1 LQKKGTITRP
11 SIFIAKKERNMLKRL
26 LLTFILVAAAI
37 ILQACG
43 TADDA
48 APVEGTTRTITD
60 VWGRE
65 VTIPEN
71 VETIVTLGPGATR
84 IAAYLNVL
92 DMIVGAETQTANFN
106 ILMDFNPIVHE
117 KFSTLPIVG
126 RGGGSGENNAYVEEL
141 ILAQPDIILA
151 AFTPEGANELQAQS
165 GIPVVAVRYIS
176 TGLANETFFAAT
188 RVFGEAV
195 GREARAEEV
204 LEYIEAL
211 RADLKSRTVEV
222 NDDEKLRVYAGA
234 ITFAGQRGFGG
245 TYSNFGPL
253 AVIGA
258 YNLADTALDDGFYEV
273 DFEQIV
279 AWDPDIIFLDP
290 GNMSLVNAEY
300 ETNPALFRSLRAV
313 QQGRVYSMP
322 AFNFSATNIT
332 YALINAYFA
341 GTILFPE
348 QFADVDIAEKSADI
362 LTFFLG
368 ENTFDIMVAEG
379 LFYGTITIG
388 E

>member
-1 LQKKGTITRP
+1 MRKQL
-11 SIFIAKKERNMLKRL
+11 FL
-26 LLTFILVAAAI
+26 LILVALLLVAAGG
-37 ILQACG
+37 LTACSSEDVHSN
-43 TADDA
+43 TYSTEAQS
-48 APVEGTTRTITD
+48 ETRIVTD

-65 VTIPEN
+65 VIIPAH

-84 IAAYLNVL
+84 IAAYLDVI
-92 DMIVGAETQTANFN
+92 DMIIGAETQTAAFN

-117 KFSTLPIVG
+117 TFSTLPIVG

-141 ILAQPDIILA
+141 ITLASDVVLA
-151 AFTPEGANELQAQS
+151 AFTPDAAMELQAQS

-188 RVFGEAV
+188 RVFGEVV
-195 GREARAEEV
+195 GAQDRAEAV
-204 LEYIEAL
+204 LSHIEFL
-211 RADLKSRTVEV
+211 REDLNHRTVNVPDE
-222 NDDEKLRVYAGA
+222 EKLRVYAGA

-253 AVIGA
+253 AVINA
-258 YNLADTALDDGFYEV
+258 LNVADNALEEGFYEV

-290 GNMSLVNAEY
+290 GNMSLVNGEY
-300 ETNPALFRSLRAV
+300 AVNPALFRSLRAI
-313 QQGRVYSMP
+313 QQDRVYTMP
-322 AFNFSATNIT
+322 AFNFSATNVT
-332 YALINAYFA
+332 FALINAYFA
-341 GTILFPE
+341 GTILFPQ
-348 QFADVDIAEKSADI
+348 QFADIDIEEKSAEI

-368 ENTFDIMVAEG
+368 TNIFDILTENG
-379 LFYGTITIG
+379 LYYGVITIG

>member
-1 LQKKGTITRP
+1 M
-11 SIFIAKKERNMLKRL
+11 FKRL
-26 LLTFILVAAAI
+26 LFAFLLIMTVGVFS
-37 ILQACG
+37 ACG
-43 TADDA
+43 SETVDHSA
-48 APVEGTTRTITD
+48 AGETRIITD

-65 VTIPEN
+65 VEIPAH

-106 ILMDFNPIVHE
+106 ILMDFNPIVHDR
-117 KFSTLPIVG
+117 FSTLPIVG

-141 ILAQPDIILA
+141 ILAAPDIVLA
-151 AFTPEGANELQAQS
+151 AFTPESADELQSQS
-165 GIPVVAVRYIS
+165 GIPVVAIRYTS

-195 GREARAEEV
+195 DKPERAEEV
-204 LEYIEAL
+204 LTHIAAF
-211 RADLKSRTVEV
+211 RADLDRRTADVP
-222 NDDEKLRVYAGA
+222 DDEKLRVYAGA

-253 AVIGA
+253 AAINA
-258 YNLADTALDDGFYEV
+258 YNVADTALEAGFYEV

-290 GNMSLVNAEY
+290 GNMRLVNAEY

-313 QQGRVYSMP
+313 QDGRVYAMP
-322 AFNFSATNIT
+322 AFNFSATNVT
-332 YALINAYFA
+332 YALMNAYFA
-341 GTILFPE
+341 GTVLFPE
-348 QFADVDIAEKSADI
+348 QFVDVDMAEKSAEI

-368 ENTFDIMVAEG
+368 TNTFDIMAEAG